1 MSTFPNM
8 TVIEREKKRE
18 KEIFTSLETDGSL
31 PPPFRGQNMEVDN
44 SEGCIL

>member
-8 TVIEREKKRE
+8 TVIERE